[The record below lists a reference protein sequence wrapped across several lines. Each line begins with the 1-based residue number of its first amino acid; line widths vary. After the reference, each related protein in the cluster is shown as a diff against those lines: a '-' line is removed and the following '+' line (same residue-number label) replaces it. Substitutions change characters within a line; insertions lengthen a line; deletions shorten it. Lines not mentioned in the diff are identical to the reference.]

1 MRYVENSQKLNIGS
15 DVNNDKVNLFIQ
27 IFIPPSQVRRNEI
40 NTCLKNNV
48 KNPFISRIYL
58 MNERIYTDQEL
69 GASSDKLIQVLTPR
83 RMNYSDVF
91 NYCDSIKIIGYI
103 IIANADIFFNV
114 TLENIFKS
122 DIHLKPI
129 MMAQLRYEYSHS
141 PLKIK
146 LYENLVGASQDAWI
160 YHSNFNNR
168 LANNAAFNFM
178 LGMPGCDNHITYL
191 FKLLNFKLINDPA
204 AIMCFHYHS
213 SNIRS
218 YSKNDKIPAPYLL
231 VSHYGNKKIPV
242 DVNFYEDNIYLHD
255 YIKSRLDQNKKF
267 IVPRIQ
273 GWAENIICSGLYDKK
288 NMTNIITNMK
298 NNAGVSLTSWNS
310 ISRYKYN
317 HLEAFRNCEMYAGWS
332 TTGCDKCYL
341 YMKPSHDFIEY
352 TVCKNKTKLWA
363 ESVLDIYNFIKYDI
377 VWTTALRGK
386 RILIVSAFVETM
398 KTKIPVLEKIYG
410 RDLFPECSFI
420 FIKPPQLSG
429 DCESRDW
436 EIEFNLF
443 CVELDSLKE
452 TYDVALLSMGG
463 LGNSCANYIFTNH
476 GKSSIYIGGVLSM
489 YFGIYSNRWIKEK
502 SSILKMYMNEHWSR
516 PASSEHYK
524 GCNKIENGCYV

>member
-1 MRYVENSQKLNIGS
+1 MRYVENSPKLNIGS

-27 IFIPPSQVRRNEI
+27 FFIPQSHVRRNEI

-69 GASSDKLIQVLTPR
+69 GSSSDKIIQVVTPR

-91 NYCDSIKIIGYI
+91 NYCDSIKITGYI
-103 IIANADIFFNV
+103 IIANADIFFNI
-114 TLENIFKS
+114 TLGNIFKS

-129 MMAQLRYEYSHS
+129 MMAQMRYEYSHS

-146 LYENLVGASQDAWI
+146 LYENITGGSQDAWI
-160 YHSNFNNR
+160 YHSDFNNR

-213 SNIRS
+213 SNIRT
-218 YSKNDKIPAPYLL
+218 YSSADKLPSPYLL
-231 VSHYGNKKIPV
+231 LSHYGNKKIPV

-255 YIKSRLDQNKKF
+255 YIKSCLDQNKKF
-267 IVPRIQ
+267 IVPRMAGI
-273 GWAENIICSGLYDKK
+273 ESVICSGLYDKK
-288 NMTNIITNMK
+288 NAKHIITTMK
-298 NNAGVSLTSWNS
+298 NNAGVSLTSWDS
-310 ISRYKYN
+310 ISRYRDN
-317 HLEAFRNCEMYAGWS
+317 HVEAFRNCEMYAGWS
-332 TTGCDKCYL
+332 RTGCDACGER
-341 YMKPSHDFIEY
+341 MKLHYDFIEY
-352 TVCKNKTKLWA
+352 TICKNKTKLWA

-386 RILIVSAFVETM
+386 RILIVSAFVETI
-398 KTKIPVLEKIYG
+398 KTKLPVLEKIYR

-429 DCESRDW
+429 DCESKDW

-443 CVELDSLKE
+443 CGELDRLKE

-463 LGNSCANYIFTNH
+463 LGNLCANYIFTNH
-476 GKSSIYIGGVLSM
+476 GKSAIYIGGVLSM
-489 YFGIYSNRWIKEK
+489 YFGIYANRWIGEK
-502 SSILKMYMNEHWSR
+502 GSILKMYMNEHWSK
-516 PASSEHYK
+516 PALSEHYK
-524 GCNKIENGCYV
+524 GCNKVENGCYI